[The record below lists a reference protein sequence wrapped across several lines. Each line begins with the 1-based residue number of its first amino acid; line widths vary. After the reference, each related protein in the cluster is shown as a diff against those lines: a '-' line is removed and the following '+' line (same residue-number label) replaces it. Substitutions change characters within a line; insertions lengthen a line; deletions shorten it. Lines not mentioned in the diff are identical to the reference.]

1 MRMAGDISFLGAL
14 KLGMRWHQ
22 ARQQVLAENIANANS
37 GGYRALDLEPLAM
50 RSQAPVTGFQPTV
63 STEISDPRHIAL
75 NGAVREDGFRR
86 TVVSGYEVTPDGNGV
101 TLEDQMMK
109 LTANQL
115 DYQAVTTLYSR
126 GLGLIRTALKRNA

>member
-1 MRMAGDISFLGAL
+1 LAGDISFLAAL
-14 KLGMRWHQ
+14 KMGMRWHH
-22 ARQQVLAENIANANS
+22 ARQRVLAENIANANTV
-37 GGYRALDLEPLAM
+37 GYEAHDLAPLSR
-50 RSQAPVTGFQPTV
+50 RSSVSMTGFNPTI
-63 STEISDPRHIAL
+63 STEAVNPGHIAF
-75 NGAVREDGFRR
+75 GGDRHEKGFVRT
-86 TVVSGYEVTPDGNGV
+86 TVAGYEVTPDGNGV

>member
-1 MRMAGDISFLGAL
+1 MPGEISFLGAL
-14 KLGMRWHQ
+14 KMGMRWHQ

-37 GGYRALDLEPLAM
+37 VGYRAQDLAPLAM
-50 RSQAPVTGFQPTV
+50 RSEVTATGFKPTV
-63 STEISDPRHIAL
+63 STEVADPRHIAFD
-75 NGAVREDGFRR
+75 GAPREDGFRR